1 MIYYRDINCVPVFD
15 IKMMHKSLVTKRF
28 QSEAIG
34 DIHEDS
40 SDEIQGDLNESVDM
54 FNDEGGANSRLAS
67 PGMEHLLEEQ
77 QEANK
82 RIPKNVKFN
91 RAFDIA
97 KVTAEYMKDTGTE
110 QFELY
115 MKCFSK
121 FSNMVRDGI
130 PSNVINLLLEPEK
143 FEVIEIDEQPDIV
156 VADTDNNNRD
166 KTVTTAKVKEFCEVP
181 EQLKDYLGIDAVI
194 EPIIGDG
201 SCLYGSASAHI
212 YQDQKH
218 ANELRRSCHKFMIDN
233 WAYYNG
239 FFPTPFTETV
249 GVGFEAR
256 QVTFNTQSEL
266 IQFLLSDE
274 SLKLYNSSSVDLANM
289 FGFRIA
295 IFEHGNNII
304 PRWTWITPDQEISFF
319 SSYRNQSLPDMWLYH
334 EQNVHWDLLVSRPP
348 LEKVSEE
355 VGETLATS
363 HNFTAVTATP
373 LETVPEEVGETLA
386 AVCEETADTVDS
398 PLQFRHC
405 PRGPGRPKTKRF
417 GPPSLTSTKRKC
429 NDDGDEEIESSQR
442 PASKKQHVET
452 TEKPKRGR
460 PKGSKN
466 KNPPATKSR
475 AKVSKN
481 KRGGKIANDSLD
493 MIRKATAAAE
503 FSLEEEGS
511 LGVGGPPCFC
521 STTQWNCR
529 VCGRKLCDF
538 CTLPEEAEDG
548 SARRCLECLDK
559 LC

>member
-34 DIHEDS
+34 EIHEDS
-40 SDEIQGDLNESVDM
+40 SDDIQDLNESVDM

-115 MKCFSK
+115 MQCFSK

-130 PSNVINLLLEPEK
+130 PSSVINLLLEPEK

-166 KTVTTAKVKEFCEVP
+166 NTLTTAKGKEFCEVP

-194 EPIIGDG
+194 VPIKGDG

-256 QVTFNTQSEL
+256 QVTLNTQSEL

-274 SLKLYNSSSVDLANM
+274 SLKLYNSSSVDLANLANM

-295 IFEHGNNII
+295 IFEHGNDII

-363 HNFTAVTATP
+363 HNFTAVREETATP
-373 LETVPEEVGETLA
+373 LETVP
-386 AVCEETADTVDS
+386 
-398 PLQFRHC
+398 
-405 PRGPGRPKTKRF
+405 
-417 GPPSLTSTKRKC
+417 
-429 NDDGDEEIESSQR
+429 
-442 PASKKQHVET
+442 
-452 TEKPKRGR
+452 
-460 PKGSKN
+460 
-466 KNPPATKSR
+466 
-475 AKVSKN
+475 
-481 KRGGKIANDSLD
+481 
-493 MIRKATAAAE
+493 
-503 FSLEEEGS
+503 
-511 LGVGGPPCFC
+511 
-521 STTQWNCR
+521 
-529 VCGRKLCDF
+529 
-538 CTLPEEAEDG
+538 
-548 SARRCLECLDK
+548 
-559 LC
+559 